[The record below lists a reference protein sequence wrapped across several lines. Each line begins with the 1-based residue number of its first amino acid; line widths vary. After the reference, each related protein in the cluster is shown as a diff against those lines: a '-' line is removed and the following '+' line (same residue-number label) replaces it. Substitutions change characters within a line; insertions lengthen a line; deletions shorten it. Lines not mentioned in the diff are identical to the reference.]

1 MAESCYFIGLISGTS
16 VDGVDAALVEFQGG
30 SPRLLATHCEP
41 MPEALRNSILA
52 LCTDQPVSLRQLGE
66 TGIETARCFADAAN
80 QVLEKSGKPAS
91 LVRAIGSHG
100 QTVYHH
106 PDSAA
111 AFTLQIGDGATIAE
125 HTGIPVV
132 SDFRSADMAAGG
144 QGAPLAPLFHQ
155 ACFHSTEKQR
165 LVLNLG
171 GISNLSIL
179 HSDPEGPVTGFDC
192 GPANVLMDGWIQQKR
207 GLPYDRDGLW
217 AASGRVNAELLEQ
230 CLREPYF
237 ARPIPKSTGRERFNR
252 EWLERQLTKLK
263 QPLANQDV
271 QATLLELTARTVVD
285 AVEQHSSG
293 EAQLLVCGGGAHNR
307 QLMQRLAELLPDH
320 DVIESGQLGVSADWV
335 EAVTFA
341 WLARAFMEQR
351 SVDCRRLTG
360 ARHPCVLGALHHA
373 ASAPE
378 AGS

>member
-16 VDGVDAALVEFQGG
+16 VDGVDAALVEFQDN

-41 MPEALRNSILA
+41 LPESLRDSILA
-52 LCTDQPVSLRQLGE
+52 LCTDRPVTLRQLGE
-66 TGIETARCFADAAN
+66 TGIETARCFADAVSH
-80 QVLEKSGKPAS
+80 VLEKADKPATQI
-91 LVRAIGSHG
+91 RAIGSHG
-100 QTVYHH
+100 QTIYHH
-106 PDSAA
+106 PDSEQ
-111 AFTLQIGDGATIAE
+111 AFTLQIGDAATIAE
-125 HTGIPVV
+125 RTGIPVI

-155 ACFHSTEKQR
+155 ACFHNTEKHR

-192 GPANVLMDGWIQQKR
+192 GPANVLMDGWIQKKH
-207 GLPYDRDGLW
+207 GLAFDRDGLW

-230 CLREPYF
+230 FLSEPYF
-237 ARPIPKSTGRERFNR
+237 SRPFPKSTGRERFNMQ
-252 EWLERQLTKLK
+252 WLERQLAELK
-263 QPLANQDV
+263 QPLVDQDV
-271 QATLLELTARTVVD
+271 QATLLELTARTVTN
-285 AVEQHSSG
+285 AVEEHSTG
-293 EAQLLVCGGGAHNR
+293 EAQLLACGGGAHNR
-307 QLMQRLAELLPDH
+307 QLMQRLTELLPDH
-320 DVIESGQLGVSADWV
+320 DVFESGQLGISADWV

-360 ARHPCVLGALHHA
+360 AHHPCVLGALHQA
-373 ASAPE
+373 ASN
-378 AGS
+378 